1 MSPYESLAPWV
12 LLLLDESNLLY
23 INSDHS
29 KLGYKIYTTIFK
41 KHMQTTLDSIIGVE
55 NQSAGVK
62 SRAIL
67 HTFSIIR
74 DVSHKLNSNLARI
87 SLSFRGP
94 FTE

>member
-55 NQSAGVK
+55 NQSAAVK
-62 SRAIL
+62 NRAIL

-74 DVSHKLNSNLARI
+74 DVIDVSRKLNNNLA
-87 SLSFRGP
+87 
-94 FTE
+94 

>member
-29 KLGYKIYTTIFK
+29 KLGYKIYTKIFR

-55 NQSAGVK
+55 NQSAAVK

-74 DVSHKLNSNLARI
+74 DVIDVSHKLNNNLA
-87 SLSFRGP
+87 
-94 FTE
+94 